1 MHPQGGSSS
10 HDLTFHVCGVE
21 STKEK
26 ASWAEERINNKLP
39 GCEPRSH
46 WKKASALI
54 TAPPLLDF
62 SQMCTQMIIRWEHLK
77 MESIS
82 KLSNLNFQW
91 AKTLYQKSLNNV
103 AIFFTFFKGYRCRCN
118 KKNSYESPRK
128 QMSNFTK

>member
-1 MHPQGGSSS
+1 MHLQGGSSS
-10 HDLTFHVCGVE
+10 HDLTLHVCGVE
-21 STKEK
+21 STKGK

-62 SQMCTQMIIRWEHLK
+62 CYMCTHVIIRWEHLK
-77 MESIS
+77 KESIS

-91 AKTLYQKSLNNV
+91 ARTLYQKSLNKV
-103 AIFFTFFKGYRCRCN
+103 ASFFTCIFSRAIDII
-118 KKNSYESPRK
+118 S
-128 QMSNFTK
+128 

>member
-1 MHPQGGSSS
+1 MHLQGGSSS

-21 STKEK
+21 STKGK
-26 ASWAEERINNKLP
+26 ASWAEERINDKLP

-62 SQMCTQMIIRWEHLK
+62 CYMCTQMISIREHLK
-77 MESIS
+77 TESIC

-91 AKTLYQKSLNNV
+91 AKTLYQKSLNKV
-103 AIFFTFFKGYRCRCN
+103 ASFFTFFKGYRYN
-118 KKNSYESPRK
+118 
-128 QMSNFTK
+128 

>member
-10 HDLTFHVCGVE
+10 HDLTFHVCGVKI
-21 STKEK
+21 TKEK

-54 TAPPLLDF
+54 TAPPLLGF
-62 SQMCTQMIIRWEHLK
+62 CYMCTQMISIWEHLK
-77 MESIS
+77 TESIC

-103 AIFFTFFKGYRCRCN
+103 AFSFLHFSRAIDII
-118 KKNSYESPRK
+118 S
-128 QMSNFTK
+128 

>member
-1 MHPQGGSSS
+1 VHPQW
-10 HDLTFHVCGVE
+10 VE
-21 STKEK
+21 ITKGK
-26 ASWAEERINNKLP
+26 ASWAKERINNKLP
-39 GCEPRSH
+39 GYEPRSH

-54 TAPPLLDF
+54 TSPPLLDF
-62 SQMCTQMIIRWEHLK
+62 CYMCTQIMIIRWEHLK
-77 MESIS
+77 TESIS

-103 AIFFTFFKGYRCRCN
+103 AFFFTFFKGYRCRCN